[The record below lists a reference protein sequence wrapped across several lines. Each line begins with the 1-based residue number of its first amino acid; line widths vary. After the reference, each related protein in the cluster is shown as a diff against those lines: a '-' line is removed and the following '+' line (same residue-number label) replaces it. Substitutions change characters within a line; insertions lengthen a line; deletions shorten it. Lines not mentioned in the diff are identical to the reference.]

1 MARTCLCCSPGWS
14 PCLSCF
20 LARGKEE
27 DQAVS
32 IELTLRQ
39 ELRAHSTAVTTVTT
53 AFAIGQ
59 VLARW
64 LGVSGKTARELRKAG
79 VAVRARCGPLRARG
93 SRFAATAST
102 SEHTASQRAENR
114 SGERIRV
121 PTVQPADTW
130 FADMVAHSG
139 DWFALLSRGVRCRED
154 IATHAD
160 MHAMW

>member
-1 MARTCLCCSPGWS
+1 MPQR
-14 PCLSCF
+14 F

-79 VAVRARCGPLRARG
+79 LAVRARRGPLRA
-93 SRFAATAST
+93 
-102 SEHTASQRAENR
+102 
-114 SGERIRV
+114 
-121 PTVQPADTW
+121 
-130 FADMVAHSG
+130 
-139 DWFALLSRGVRCRED
+139 
-154 IATHAD
+154 
-160 MHAMW
+160 